1 MKAKR
6 VVVFVVLGTLFI
18 FTLFYHP
25 LVKISNDSLP
35 SIHVE
40 NDEGIELIQTKEMA
54 FKIAKQLWVKKY
66 GYKSLMFKVFDYR
79 LVDDK
84 YWVIEGCNYLFLL
97 FKICGGG
104 PYIVIEKSG
113 KILSLGYTG

>member
-1 MKAKR
+1 MKGKR
-6 VVVFVVLGTLFI
+6 IIFFVGLGTLLI
-18 FTLFYHP
+18 LLVLYHP
-25 LVKISNDSLP
+25 LIKISNEYLP
-35 SIHVE
+35 TIHVE
-40 NDEGIELIQTKEMA
+40 NDEGIEVIQTKEMA

-84 YWVIEGCNYLFLL
+84 YWVIEGCNYFFLL